1 MEEDIAL
8 PEETEGQLLMEN
20 GTSDSTEKIHDHA
33 EERRQSKESFQSKE
47 SLHSKESLG
56 ESNESLLNE
65 DDDAK
70 AECVNG
76 EEENSKECESR
87 EDKEAIA
94 LKKRM

>member
-8 PEETEGQLLMEN
+8 PEETEGQLLLEN
-20 GTSDSTEKIHDHA
+20 GNSDSTEKIHDHA
-33 EERRQSKESFQSKE
+33 EERRQSKERSQSKE
-47 SLHSKESLG
+47 SLRSKESLG

-70 AECVNG
+70 TECVNG
-76 EEENSKECESR
+76 DEEDAKECESQ
-87 EDKEAIA
+87 EDKEAVA